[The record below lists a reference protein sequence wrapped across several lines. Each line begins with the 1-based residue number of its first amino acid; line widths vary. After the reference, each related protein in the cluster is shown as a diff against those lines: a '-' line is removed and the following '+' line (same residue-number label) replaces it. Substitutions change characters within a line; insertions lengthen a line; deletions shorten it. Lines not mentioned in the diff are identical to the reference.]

1 MALPKNK
8 NILGIFAHP
17 DDDVFGPGGTIN
29 LLSRQNNFYEVLITN
44 GQAGTNQITGKKEK
58 DLGEKRKKESEMSAK
73 ILGIK
78 KVFFLNYQ
86 DGFLANNLYHE
97 IAETLEKIIKKNKI
111 EIILTYEPRGV
122 SGHIDHVFVS
132 MVSSYIAQKLK
143 LTIYYFCL
151 NHQQRKL
158 IKDYFIYFPEGYQN
172 NQINLVVDIKKVI
185 NKKTEAIK
193 AHLTQKKD
201 GVMIINHL
209 KKTVFQREYFIV
221 KKF

>member
-1 MALPKNK
+1 MILSKNK
-8 NILGIFAHP
+8 NILGVFAHP
-17 DDDVFGPGGTIN
+17 DDDVFGPGGTVYI
-29 LLSRQNNFYEVLITN
+29 LSQQNTLYEVFITN

-58 DLGEKRKKESEMSAK
+58 DLGKKRKKESEISAK
-73 ILGIK
+73 ILGVK

-86 DGFLANNLYHE
+86 DGFLANNLYHG
-97 IAETLEKIIKKNKI
+97 IADRIEKIIKKNKI

-143 LTIYYFCL
+143 LTVYYFCL

-158 IKDYFIYFPEGYQN
+158 IKDYFIYFPDGYED
-172 NQINLVVDIKKVI
+172 NQISLAVDIKKVI
-185 NKKTEAIK
+185 NKKIEAIK
-193 AHLTQKKD
+193 AHQTQKRD
-201 GVMIINHL
+201 GIMIISNL